1 MDSTNATVHRKIC
14 LSFRSKVYGISK
26 YDEPDSTLSTSFVVA
41 YGGRQLAILLLYPD
55 NRLKLIKTLS
65 LNDWISSIKVYKPK
79 SNEIDT
85 SFCVVSAHSVASE
98 FKVNTNGDWSIA
110 NKASCDDKCTLYSSL
125 IIGNEWI
132 ETTVFGGTAFGELII
147 WNAHGNGMNR
157 EVLQRLSGHNVIL
170 NENFWAFFST
180 K

>member
-1 MDSTNATVHRKIC
+1 MDSTNSTVHRKIG
-14 LSFRSKVYGISK
+14 LNFRSKVYGISK
-26 YDEPDSTLSTSFVVA
+26 YDEPNSTLSTSFVVA
-41 YGGRQLAILLLYPD
+41 HGGRQLAILLLSPD
-55 NRLKLIKTLS
+55 NQLKLIKTLS
-65 LNDWISSIKVYKPK
+65 LNDWISSIQVYKPK
-79 SNEIDT
+79 SNGSET

-98 FKVNTNGDWSIA
+98 FKINTNGDWSIA

-147 WNAHGNGMNR
+147 WNAYGNGMNR

-170 NENFWAFFST
+170 NRVYGHFCST